1 MKKNNFKIVKIDKSK
16 NLFNYEKKILINE
29 LILDLKLGYYDFEKE
44 KAQKVKFSLEID
56 YQDKKPSN
64 DKDIKSIV
72 NYGTIVKFITKLI
85 KKKHYNFL
93 ETLAEA
99 VFDELFKDKRI
110 AKIMLKIE
118 KLEILKQCSSVGI
131 QITKKEV
138 MISSEIGKEVI
149 KKELPL
155 IPKLPGVYRMLN
167 DKGDILYVGKAKNL
181 PNRLKSY
188 VSEKNHII
196 RTERMLSQTRK
207 LEITTTSNESEALLL
222 EANLIKKYKP
232 KFNIL
237 LRDDKS
243 FPFIFIGNKDKWP
256 QIKRHRGKK
265 TKKGFYFGPF
275 ASAGSANWTI
285 KMIQKIFHLR
295 VCDDTVFKNR
305 ERPCILYQIKRCS
318 GPCVGYIE
326 KNEYKKTVDDAI
338 EFVSGKSRK
347 IQKSLSDQ
355 MEKASD
361 NLDFEKAGILRD
373 RIKSLNIIQSSQR
386 INEANLIE
394 ADVIAGY
401 KESGKTCIQV
411 FFYRSKQNWGN
422 QAFFPKH
429 DPDEKLSDILNSF
442 VSQFYENKSVPS
454 SIILSE
460 EIKEKILIE
469 KTLSQKE
476 EKQID
481 ISIAKK
487 GSKLKVINQAI
498 KNAKDSL
505 TRKLYESQNNRELF
519 DAVANKFNLETNIN
533 LIEVYDNSHI
543 QGTNSVGALIAYGD
557 EGFIKKRYRKFNIKI
572 QKNEQD
578 DYGMMRE
585 VLNRRFKRAI
595 QEKDNYLTFP
605 DLVLI
610 DGGKGQYSV
619 ARETLNELGLHDLP
633 IVAIAKGK
641 QRNSGNETFFHNGK
655 EFKFIKNDPTL
666 FFLQRI
672 RDESHRFA
680 ISAHRAKRKKGIS
693 KSLLDQ
699 IEGIGSIRKRA
710 LLNHFG
716 SARAVESA
724 SLDEIKSV
732 EGVEAKVAKKIYNFF
747 HE

>member
-1 MKKNNFKIVKIDKSK
+1 MEYKS
-16 NLFNYEKKILINE
+16 
-29 LILDLKLGYYDFEKE
+29 
-44 KAQKVKFSLEID
+44 Q
-56 YQDKKPSN
+56 
-64 DKDIKSIV
+64 
-72 NYGTIVKFITKLI
+72 
-85 KKKHYNFL
+85 
-93 ETLAEA
+93 
-99 VFDELFKDKRI
+99 
-110 AKIMLKIE
+110 
-118 KLEILKQCSSVGI
+118 
-131 QITKKEV
+131 KKEV
-138 MISSEIGKEVI
+138 MISSEIGKEII

-155 IPKLPGVYRMLN
+155 IPKLPGVYKMLS
-167 DKGDILYVGKAKNL
+167 DKDQILYVGKAKNL

-196 RTERMLSQTRK
+196 RTERMLSQTRRI
-207 LEITTTSNESEALLL
+207 EITTTSNESEALLL
-222 EANLIKKYKP
+222 EANLIKKHKP

-243 FPFIFIGNKDKWP
+243 FPFIFIGNKDKWS

-265 TKKGFYFGPF
+265 TKEGFYFGPF

-318 GPCVGYIE
+318 GPCVGYIDE
-326 KNEYKKTVDDAI
+326 SEYKRTVDDAI

-347 IQKSLSDQ
+347 IQKNLSDQ

-361 NLDFEKAGILRD
+361 SLDFEKAGILRD

-386 INEANLIE
+386 INEANLVE
-394 ADVIAGY
+394 ADVIAAY
-401 KESGKTCIQV
+401 KESGQTCVQV

-429 DPDEKLSDILNSF
+429 DPDESLSNILNSF

-454 SIILSE
+454 SIILSQ

-469 KTLSQKE
+469 QTLSQKE
-476 EKQID
+476 GKQVN
-481 ISIAKK
+481 ISVAKK

-505 TRKLYESQNNRELF
+505 NRKLHETQNNRELF
-519 DAVANKFNLETNIN
+519 ESVVAKFNLETNIN

-543 QGTNSVGALIAYGD
+543 QGTNSVGALISYGD
-557 EGFIKKRYRKFNIKI
+557 EGFIKKRYRKFNIKTK
-572 QKNEQD
+572 KNEQD
-578 DYGMMRE
+578 DYGMMKE
-585 VLNRRFKRAI
+585 VLTRRFKRAV
-595 QEKDNYLTFP
+595 QEKEGHLSFP
-605 DLVLI
+605 DLIFV

-619 ARETLNELGLHDLP
+619 ARETLNELGLHDIPL
-633 IVAIAKGK
+633 IAIAKGK
-641 QRNSGNETFFHNGK
+641 FRNSGNETFFHNGK
-655 EFKFIKNDPTL
+655 EYKFSKNDPTL

-680 ISAHRAKRKKGIS
+680 ISAHRARRKKGIS

-699 IEGIGSIRKRA
+699 IEGIGSIRKRS

-732 EGVEAKVAKKIYNFF
+732 EGVEEKVAKKIYNFF

>member
-1 MKKNNFKIVKIDKSK
+1 
-16 NLFNYEKKILINE
+16 
-29 LILDLKLGYYDFEKE
+29 
-44 KAQKVKFSLEID
+44 
-56 YQDKKPSN
+56 
-64 DKDIKSIV
+64 
-72 NYGTIVKFITKLI
+72 
-85 KKKHYNFL
+85 
-93 ETLAEA
+93 
-99 VFDELFKDKRI
+99 
-110 AKIMLKIE
+110 
-118 KLEILKQCSSVGI
+118 
-131 QITKKEV
+131 

-167 DKGDILYVGKAKNL
+167 DKGEILYVGKAKNL

-188 VSEKNHII
+188 IAEKNHII
-196 RTERMLSQTRK
+196 RTERMLSQTKK

-222 EANLIKKYKP
+222 EANLIKKHKP

-243 FPFIFIGNKDKWP
+243 FPFIFIGNKDVWP
-256 QIKRHRGKK
+256 QIRRHRGKK
-265 TKKGFYFGPF
+265 TKEGFYFGPF

-318 GPCVGYIE
+318 GPCVGYVE
-326 KNEYKKTVDDAI
+326 KEDYKKTVDDAI

-355 MEKASD
+355 MEKASED
-361 NLDFEKAGILRD
+361 LDFEKAVILRD

-429 DPDEKLSDILNSF
+429 DPDESLSNILNSF

-454 SIILSE
+454 SIIISE
-460 EIKEKILIE
+460 EIKEKNLIE
-469 KTLSQKE
+469 KTLSKKE
-476 EKQID
+476 GKQVNL
-481 ISIAKK
+481 SVAKK
-487 GSKLKVINQAI
+487 GSKLKVINQAT
-498 KNAKDSL
+498 KNAKESL
-505 TRKLYESQNNRELF
+505 NRKLYESQNNRELF
-519 DAVANKFNLETNIN
+519 DSVASKFNLETNIN
-533 LIEVYDNSHI
+533 LVEVYDNSHI
-543 QGTNSVGALIAYGD
+543 QGTNSVGALIAFGE
-557 EGFIKKRYRKFNIKI
+557 EGFIKKRYRKFNIKSK
-572 QKNEQD
+572 KNEQD

-595 QEKDNYLTFP
+595 QEKDNYLSFP
-605 DLVLI
+605 DLVI
-610 DGGKGQYSV
+610 VDGGKGQYSV
-619 ARETLNELGLHDLP
+619 ARDTLNELGLHEIP
-633 IVAIAKGK
+633 IIAIAKGK
-641 QRNSGNETFFHNGK
+641 FRNSGNETFFHNGK
-655 EFKFIKNDPTL
+655 EHKFNKNDPTL

-680 ISAHRAKRKKGIS
+680 ISAHRAKRKRGIS

-732 EGVEAKVAKKIYNFF
+732 DGVEEKVAKKIYNFF

>member
-1 MKKNNFKIVKIDKSK
+1 MGYKS
-16 NLFNYEKKILINE
+16 
-29 LILDLKLGYYDFEKE
+29 
-44 KAQKVKFSLEID
+44 Q
-56 YQDKKPSN
+56 
-64 DKDIKSIV
+64 
-72 NYGTIVKFITKLI
+72 
-85 KKKHYNFL
+85 
-93 ETLAEA
+93 
-99 VFDELFKDKRI
+99 
-110 AKIMLKIE
+110 
-118 KLEILKQCSSVGI
+118 
-131 QITKKEV
+131 KKEV
-138 MISSEIGKEVI
+138 MISSEIGKEII

-155 IPKLPGVYRMLN
+155 IPKLPGVYKMLS
-167 DKGDILYVGKAKNL
+167 DKDQILYVGKAKNL

-207 LEITTTSNESEALLL
+207 IEITTTSNESEALLL
-222 EANLIKKYKP
+222 EANLIKKHKP

-243 FPFIFIGNKDKWP
+243 FPFIFIGNKDKWS

-265 TKKGFYFGPF
+265 TKEGFYFGPF

-318 GPCVGYIE
+318 GPCVGYIDE
-326 KNEYKKTVDDAI
+326 SEYKRTVDDAI

-347 IQKSLSDQ
+347 IQKNLSDQ
-355 MEKASD
+355 MEKASES
-361 NLDFEKAGILRD
+361 LDFEKAGILRD

-386 INEANLIE
+386 INEANLVE
-394 ADVIAGY
+394 ADVIAAY
-401 KESGKTCIQV
+401 KESGQTCIQV

-429 DPDEKLSDILNSF
+429 DPDENLGNILNSF

-454 SIILSE
+454 SIILSQ

-469 KTLSQKE
+469 QTLSQKE
-476 EKQID
+476 SKQVN
-481 ISIAKK
+481 ISVAKK

-505 TRKLYESQNNRELF
+505 NRKLHETQNNKELF
-519 DAVANKFNLETNIN
+519 ESVVAKFNLETNIN

-543 QGTNSVGALIAYGD
+543 QGTNSVGALISYGD
-557 EGFIKKRYRKFNIKI
+557 EGFIKKRYRKFNIKMK
-572 QKNEQD
+572 KNEQD
-578 DYGMMRE
+578 DYGMMKE
-585 VLNRRFKRAI
+585 VLTRRFKKAV
-595 QEKDNYLTFP
+595 QEKEGHLSFP
-605 DLVLI
+605 DLIFV

-619 ARETLNELGLHDLP
+619 ARETLNELGLHDIPL
-633 IVAIAKGK
+633 IAIAKGK
-641 QRNSGNETFFHNGK
+641 FRNSGNETFFHNGK
-655 EFKFIKNDPTL
+655 EYKFSKNDPTL

-680 ISAHRAKRKKGIS
+680 ISAHRARRKKGIS

-732 EGVEAKVAKKIYNFF
+732 EGVEEKVAKKIYNFF

>member
-1 MKKNNFKIVKIDKSK
+1 MK
-16 NLFNYEKKILINE
+16 
-29 LILDLKLGYYDFEKE
+29 
-44 KAQKVKFSLEID
+44 
-56 YQDKKPSN
+56 
-64 DKDIKSIV
+64 
-72 NYGTIVKFITKLI
+72 
-85 KKKHYNFL
+85 
-93 ETLAEA
+93 
-99 VFDELFKDKRI
+99 
-110 AKIMLKIE
+110 
-118 KLEILKQCSSVGI
+118 SSD
-131 QITKKEV
+131 T
-138 MISSEIGKEVI
+138 GKEVI

-167 DKGDILYVGKAKNL
+167 LKNEILYVGKAKNL
-181 PNRLKSY
+181 PNRLKNY
-188 VSEKNHII
+188 ISEKNHII
-196 RTERMLSQTRK
+196 RTERMLSQTVK

-222 EANLIKKYKP
+222 EANLIKKFKP

-237 LRDDKS
+237 LKDDKS

-265 TKKGFYFGPF
+265 NKEGFYFGPF

-318 GPCVGYIE
+318 GPCVNYINE
-326 KNEYKKTVDDAI
+326 KEYGQTVDDAI
-338 EFVSGKSRK
+338 EFVSGKSRR
-347 IQKSLSDQ
+347 IQKNLSKQ
-355 MEKASD
+355 MEKASEE
-361 NLDFEKAGILRD
+361 LDFEKAVILRD

-401 KESGKTCIQV
+401 KESGKTCVQV

-429 DPDEKLSDILNSF
+429 DPDDSLKEIINSF
-442 VSQFYENKSVPS
+442 ISQFYENKSVPKT
-454 SIILSE
+454 IIINE
-460 EIKEKILIE
+460 EIKEKALIE
-469 KTLSQKE
+469 KTLSKKE
-476 EKQID
+476 NKEIN
-481 ISIAKK
+481 ISVAKK
-487 GSKLKVINQAI
+487 GSKLKVVNQAI

-505 TRKLYESQNNRELF
+505 NRKLYESQNNKDLF
-519 DAVANKFNLETNIN
+519 DKVSKKFDLESNAS

-543 QGTNSVGALIAYGD
+543 QGTNSVGALITYGD

-572 QKNEQD
+572 KQNEQD
-578 DYGMMRE
+578 DYGMMKE
-585 VLNRRFKRAI
+585 VLNRRFKKAI

-605 DLVLI
+605 DLVLV
-610 DGGKGQYSV
+610 DGGKGQYSS
-619 ARETLNELGLHDLP
+619 ARETMNELGLHDIP
-633 IVAIAKGK
+633 IIAIAKGK
-641 QRNSGNETFFHNGK
+641 FRNSGDETFFHKGK
-655 EFKFIKNDPTL
+655 SFKFQKNDPTL

-672 RDESHRFA
+672 RDEAHRFA

-693 KSLLDQ
+693 RSLLDQ
-699 IEGIGSIRKRA
+699 IDGVGSLRKRA

-724 SLDEIKSV
+724 SLDEIKTV
-732 EGVEAKVAKKIYNFF
+732 EGVEEKVAKKIYNFF

>member
-1 MKKNNFKIVKIDKSK
+1 MV
-16 NLFNYEKKILINE
+16 
-29 LILDLKLGYYDFEKE
+29 
-44 KAQKVKFSLEID
+44 
-56 YQDKKPSN
+56 
-64 DKDIKSIV
+64 
-72 NYGTIVKFITKLI
+72 
-85 KKKHYNFL
+85 
-93 ETLAEA
+93 
-99 VFDELFKDKRI
+99 
-110 AKIMLKIE
+110 
-118 KLEILKQCSSVGI
+118 SSD
-131 QITKKEV
+131 
-138 MISSEIGKEVI
+138 IGKEVI
-149 KKELPL
+149 KKEIPL
-155 IPKLPGVYRMLN
+155 VPKLPGVYRMLN
-167 DKGDILYVGKAKNL
+167 SKNEVLYVGKAKNL

-196 RTERMLSQTRK
+196 RTERMLSQTAK

-222 EANLIKKYKP
+222 EANLIKKFKP
-232 KFNIL
+232 RFNIL

-265 TKKGFYFGPF
+265 NKEGFFFGPF

-285 KMIQKIFHLR
+285 KMIQKIFQLR

-318 GPCVGYIE
+318 GPCVGYVKE
-326 KNEYKKTVDDAI
+326 DDYKKSVEDAI

-347 IQKSLSDQ
+347 IQKNLSLE
-355 MEKASD
+355 MEKSSED
-361 NLDFEKAGILRD
+361 LDFEKAAILRD

-386 INEANLIE
+386 VNEANLVE

-401 KESGKTCIQV
+401 KESGKTCVQV

-429 DPDEKLSDILNSF
+429 DPDETLNEILNSF
-442 VSQFYENKSVPS
+442 LSQFYENKSVPS
-454 SIILSE
+454 SIIISE
-460 EIKEKILIE
+460 EIKEKDLIE
-469 KTLSQKE
+469 KALTKKE
-476 EKQID
+476 GKQIS
-481 ISIAKK
+481 ISVAKK
-487 GSKLKVINQAI
+487 GSKLNVINQAI

-505 TRKLYESQNNRELF
+505 NRKIYESQNNKELF
-519 DAVANKFNLETNIN
+519 DEVTRKFDLENNIN
-533 LIEVYDNSHI
+533 LVEVYDNSHI
-543 QGTNSVGALIAYGD
+543 QGSNSVGALITYGE

-572 QKNEQD
+572 EKNEQD

-585 VLNRRFKRAI
+585 VLNRRFKRAV
-595 QEKDNYLTFP
+595 QEKDNYLTMP

-619 ARETLNELGLHDLP
+619 ARETMNELGLHDIP

-641 QRNSGNETFFHNGK
+641 FRNSGNETFFHNGK
-655 EFKFIKNDPTL
+655 EFKFEKNDPTL

-672 RDESHRFA
+672 RDEAHRFA
-680 ISAHRAKRKKGIS
+680 ISAHRAKRKKGINM
-693 KSLLDQ
+693 SLLDQ

-732 EGVEAKVAKKIYNFF
+732 EGVEEKVAKKIYNFF

>member
-1 MKKNNFKIVKIDKSK
+1 
-16 NLFNYEKKILINE
+16 
-29 LILDLKLGYYDFEKE
+29 
-44 KAQKVKFSLEID
+44 
-56 YQDKKPSN
+56 
-64 DKDIKSIV
+64 
-72 NYGTIVKFITKLI
+72 
-85 KKKHYNFL
+85 
-93 ETLAEA
+93 
-99 VFDELFKDKRI
+99 
-110 AKIMLKIE
+110 
-118 KLEILKQCSSVGI
+118 
-131 QITKKEV
+131 
-138 MISSEIGKEVI
+138 MISSDIGKEVI

-155 IPKLPGVYRMLN
+155 IPKLPGVYKMLN
-167 DKGDILYVGKAKNL
+167 DKEQILYVGKAKNL

-196 RTERMLSQTRK
+196 RTERMLSQTK
-207 LEITTTSNESEALLL
+207 KIEITTTSNESEALLL
-222 EANLIKKYKP
+222 EANLIKKHKP

-243 FPFIFIGNKDKWP
+243 FPFIFIGNKEKWS

-265 TKKGFYFGPF
+265 IKEGFYFGPF

-305 ERPCILYQIKRCS
+305 KRPCILYQIKRCS
-318 GPCVGYIE
+318 GPCVGYIDI
-326 KNEYKKTVDDAI
+326 NEYKKTVDDAI

-347 IQKSLSDQ
+347 IQKSLSNQ
-355 MEKASD
+355 MEKASES
-361 NLDFEKAGILRD
+361 LDFEKAGILRD

-386 INEANLIE
+386 INEANLVE
-394 ADVIAGY
+394 ADVIAAY
-401 KESGKTCIQV
+401 KESGQTCVQV

-429 DPDEKLSDILNSF
+429 DPDENLSNILNSF

-454 SIILSE
+454 SIILSQ

-469 KTLSQKE
+469 QTLSQKE
-476 EKQID
+476 GKQVN
-481 ISIAKK
+481 ISVAKK

-498 KNAKDSL
+498 KNAKDGL
-505 TRKLYESQNNRELF
+505 NRKLYETQNNRELF
-519 DAVANKFNLETNIN
+519 ESVISKFNLETNIS

-543 QGTNSVGALIAYGD
+543 QGTDSVGALISYGED
-557 EGFIKKRYRKFNIKI
+557 GFIKKRYRKFNIKMK
-572 QKNEQD
+572 KNEQD

-585 VLNRRFKRAI
+585 VFTRRFKRAV
-595 QEKDNYLTFP
+595 QEKEGHLSFP
-605 DLVLI
+605 DLIFV

-619 ARETLNELGLHDLP
+619 ARETLNELGLHDIPL
-633 IVAIAKGK
+633 IAIAKGRF
-641 QRNSGNETFFHNGK
+641 RNSGNETFFHNGK
-655 EFKFIKNDPTL
+655 EYKFLKNDPTL

-680 ISAHRAKRKKGIS
+680 ISAHRARRKKGIS

-699 IEGIGSIRKRA
+699 IEGIGSIRKRS

-732 EGVEAKVAKKIYNFF
+732 EGVEEKVAKKIYNFF

>member
-1 MKKNNFKIVKIDKSK
+1 
-16 NLFNYEKKILINE
+16 
-29 LILDLKLGYYDFEKE
+29 
-44 KAQKVKFSLEID
+44 
-56 YQDKKPSN
+56 
-64 DKDIKSIV
+64 
-72 NYGTIVKFITKLI
+72 
-85 KKKHYNFL
+85 
-93 ETLAEA
+93 
-99 VFDELFKDKRI
+99 
-110 AKIMLKIE
+110 
-118 KLEILKQCSSVGI
+118 
-131 QITKKEV
+131 

-149 KKELPL
+149 KKELAL
-155 IPKLPGVYRMLN
+155 IPKLPGVYKMIN
-167 DKGDILYVGKAKNL
+167 SKNEILYVGKAKNL

-196 RTERMLSQTRK
+196 RTERMLSQTK
-207 LEITTTSNESEALLL
+207 KIEITTTSNESEALLL
-222 EANLIKKYKP
+222 EANLIKKHKP

-243 FPFIFIGNKDKWP
+243 FPFIFIGKEDKWP

-265 TKKGFYFGPF
+265 DKKGFFFGPF

-318 GPCVGYIE
+318 APCVGFIE
-326 KNEYKKTVDDAI
+326 EKDYKQSVDDAI

-347 IQKSLSDQ
+347 IQKNLSQQ
-355 MEKASD
+355 MEKASQE
-361 NLDFEKAGILRD
+361 LDFEKATILRD

-386 INEANLIE
+386 VNEANLVE

-422 QAFFPKH
+422 QAFYPKH
-429 DPDEKLSDILNSF
+429 DAEENLSEILNSF
-442 VSQFYENKSVPS
+442 VSQFYENKSVPT

-460 EIKEKILIE
+460 NIREKDLIE
-469 KTLSQKE
+469 KTLSKKE
-476 EKQID
+476 NKQIN
-481 ISIAKK
+481 ISVAKK

-505 TRKLYESQNNRELF
+505 SRKLYESQNNKELF
-519 DAVANKFNLETNIN
+519 ESVAKKFNLETNIN

-543 QGTNSVGALIAYGD
+543 QGTNSVGALITYGE

-572 QKNEQD
+572 KENIQD
-578 DYGMMRE
+578 DYGMIKE
-585 VLNRRFKRAI
+585 VLERRFKRAL

-610 DGGKGQYSV
+610 DGGKGQYSS
-619 ARETLNELGLHDLP
+619 ARSSLNELGLHDIP
-633 IVAIAKGK
+633 VIAIAKGK
-641 QRNSGNETFFHNGK
+641 LRNSGNEVFFHNGK
-655 EFKFIKNDPTL
+655 ELKFEKNDPTL

-672 RDESHRFA
+672 RDEAHRFA
-680 ISAHRAKRKKGIS
+680 VSAHRAKRKKGMTS
-693 KSLLDQ
+693 SLLDQ

-724 SLDEIKSV
+724 SLDEIQSV
-732 EGVEAKVAKKIYNFF
+732 DGVEEKVAKKIYNFF

>member
-1 MKKNNFKIVKIDKSK
+1 MGYKS
-16 NLFNYEKKILINE
+16 
-29 LILDLKLGYYDFEKE
+29 
-44 KAQKVKFSLEID
+44 Q
-56 YQDKKPSN
+56 
-64 DKDIKSIV
+64 
-72 NYGTIVKFITKLI
+72 
-85 KKKHYNFL
+85 
-93 ETLAEA
+93 
-99 VFDELFKDKRI
+99 
-110 AKIMLKIE
+110 
-118 KLEILKQCSSVGI
+118 
-131 QITKKEV
+131 KKEV
-138 MISSEIGKEVI
+138 MISSEIGKEII

-155 IPKLPGVYRMLN
+155 IPKLPGVYKMLS
-167 DKGDILYVGKAKNL
+167 DKDQILYVGKAKNL

-207 LEITTTSNESEALLL
+207 IEITTTSNESEALLL
-222 EANLIKKYKP
+222 EANLIKKHKP

-243 FPFIFIGNKDKWP
+243 FPFIFIGNKDKWS

-265 TKKGFYFGPF
+265 TKEGFYFGPF

-305 ERPCILYQIKRCS
+305 QRPCILYQIKRCS
-318 GPCVGYIE
+318 GPCVGYIDE
-326 KNEYKKTVDDAI
+326 SEYKRTVDDAI

-347 IQKSLSDQ
+347 IQKNLSDQ
-355 MEKASD
+355 MEKASES
-361 NLDFEKAGILRD
+361 LDFEKAGILRD

-386 INEANLIE
+386 INEANLVE
-394 ADVIAGY
+394 ADVIAAY
-401 KESGKTCIQV
+401 KESGQTCIQV

-429 DPDEKLSDILNSF
+429 DPDENLGNILNSF

-454 SIILSE
+454 SIILSQ

-469 KTLSQKE
+469 QTLSQKE
-476 EKQID
+476 NKQVN
-481 ISIAKK
+481 ISVAKK

-505 TRKLYESQNNRELF
+505 NRKLHETQNNRELF
-519 DAVANKFNLETNIN
+519 ESVVAKFNLETNIN

-543 QGTNSVGALIAYGD
+543 QGTNSVGALISYGD
-557 EGFIKKRYRKFNIKI
+557 EGFIKKRYRKFNIKMK
-572 QKNEQD
+572 KNEQD
-578 DYGMMRE
+578 DYGMMKE
-585 VLNRRFKRAI
+585 VLTRRFKKAV
-595 QEKDNYLTFP
+595 QEKEGHLSFP
-605 DLVLI
+605 DLIFV

-619 ARETLNELGLHDLP
+619 ARETLNELGLHDIPL
-633 IVAIAKGK
+633 IAIAKGK
-641 QRNSGNETFFHNGK
+641 FRNSGNETFFHNGK
-655 EFKFIKNDPTL
+655 EYKFSKNDPAL

-680 ISAHRAKRKKGIS
+680 ISAHRARRKKGIS

-732 EGVEAKVAKKIYNFF
+732 EGVEEKVAKKIYNFF

>member
-1 MKKNNFKIVKIDKSK
+1 
-16 NLFNYEKKILINE
+16 
-29 LILDLKLGYYDFEKE
+29 
-44 KAQKVKFSLEID
+44 
-56 YQDKKPSN
+56 
-64 DKDIKSIV
+64 
-72 NYGTIVKFITKLI
+72 
-85 KKKHYNFL
+85 
-93 ETLAEA
+93 
-99 VFDELFKDKRI
+99 
-110 AKIMLKIE
+110 
-118 KLEILKQCSSVGI
+118 
-131 QITKKEV
+131 

-167 DKGDILYVGKAKNL
+167 DKGEILYVGKAKNL

-188 VSEKNHII
+188 IAEKNHII
-196 RTERMLSQTRK
+196 RTERMLSQTKK

-222 EANLIKKYKP
+222 EANLIKKHKP

-243 FPFIFIGNKDKWP
+243 FPFIFIGNKDVWP
-256 QIKRHRGKK
+256 QIRRHRGKK
-265 TKKGFYFGPF
+265 TKEGFYFGPF

-318 GPCVGYIE
+318 GPCVGYVE
-326 KNEYKKTVDDAI
+326 KEDYKKTVDDAI

-355 MEKASD
+355 MEKASED
-361 NLDFEKAGILRD
+361 LDFEKAVILRD

-429 DPDEKLSDILNSF
+429 DPDESLSNILNSF

-454 SIILSE
+454 SIIISE
-460 EIKEKILIE
+460 EIKEKNLIE
-469 KTLSQKE
+469 KTLSKKE
-476 EKQID
+476 GKQVNL
-481 ISIAKK
+481 SVARK
-487 GSKLKVINQAI
+487 GSKLKVINQAT
-498 KNAKDSL
+498 KNAKESL
-505 TRKLYESQNNRELF
+505 NRKLYESQNNRELF
-519 DAVANKFNLETNIN
+519 DSVASKFNLETNIN
-533 LIEVYDNSHI
+533 LVEVYDNSHI
-543 QGTNSVGALIAYGD
+543 QGTNSVGALIAFGE
-557 EGFIKKRYRKFNIKI
+557 EGFIKKRYRKFNIKFK
-572 QKNEQD
+572 KNEQD

-595 QEKDNYLTFP
+595 QEKDNYLSFP
-605 DLVLI
+605 DLVI
-610 DGGKGQYSV
+610 VDGGKGQYSV
-619 ARETLNELGLHDLP
+619 ARDSLNELGLHEIP
-633 IVAIAKGK
+633 IIAIAKGK
-641 QRNSGNETFFHNGK
+641 FRNSGNETFFHNGK
-655 EFKFIKNDPTL
+655 EYKFNKNDPTL

-680 ISAHRAKRKKGIS
+680 ISAHRAKRKRGIS

-732 EGVEAKVAKKIYNFF
+732 DGVEEKVAKKIYNFF

>member
-1 MKKNNFKIVKIDKSK
+1 
-16 NLFNYEKKILINE
+16 
-29 LILDLKLGYYDFEKE
+29 
-44 KAQKVKFSLEID
+44 
-56 YQDKKPSN
+56 
-64 DKDIKSIV
+64 
-72 NYGTIVKFITKLI
+72 
-85 KKKHYNFL
+85 
-93 ETLAEA
+93 
-99 VFDELFKDKRI
+99 
-110 AKIMLKIE
+110 
-118 KLEILKQCSSVGI
+118 
-131 QITKKEV
+131 

-149 KKELPL
+149 KKELAL
-155 IPKLPGVYRMLN
+155 IPKLPGVYKMIN
-167 DKGDILYVGKAKNL
+167 SKNEILYVGKAKNL

-196 RTERMLSQTRK
+196 RTERMLSQTK
-207 LEITTTSNESEALLL
+207 KIEITTTSNESEALLL
-222 EANLIKKYKP
+222 EANLIKKHKP

-243 FPFIFIGNKDKWP
+243 FPFIFIGKEDKWP

-265 TKKGFYFGPF
+265 EKKGFFFGPF

-318 GPCVGYIE
+318 APCVGFIE
-326 KNEYKKTVDDAI
+326 EKEYKQSVDDAI

-347 IQKSLSDQ
+347 IQKNLSQQ
-355 MEKASD
+355 MEKASEE
-361 NLDFEKAGILRD
+361 LDFEKATILRD

-386 INEANLIE
+386 VNEANLVE

-422 QAFFPKH
+422 QAFYPKH
-429 DPDEKLSDILNSF
+429 DAEENLSEILNSF
-442 VSQFYENKSVPS
+442 VSQFYENKSVPT

-460 EIKEKILIE
+460 NIREKDLIE
-469 KTLSQKE
+469 KTLSKKE
-476 EKQID
+476 DKQIN
-481 ISIAKK
+481 ISVAKK

-505 TRKLYESQNNRELF
+505 SRKLYESQNNKELF
-519 DAVANKFNLETNIN
+519 ESVAKKFNLETNIN

-543 QGTNSVGALIAYGD
+543 QGTNSVGALITYGE

-572 QKNEQD
+572 RENSQD
-578 DYGMMRE
+578 DYGMIKE
-585 VLNRRFKRAI
+585 VLERRFKRAL

-610 DGGKGQYSV
+610 DGGKGQYSS
-619 ARETLNELGLHDLP
+619 ARSSLNELGLHDIP
-633 IVAIAKGK
+633 VIAIAKGK
-641 QRNSGNETFFHNGK
+641 LRNSGNEVFFHNGK
-655 EFKFIKNDPTL
+655 ELKFEKNDPTL

-672 RDESHRFA
+672 RDEAHRFA
-680 ISAHRAKRKKGIS
+680 VSAHRAKRKKGMTS
-693 KSLLDQ
+693 SLLDQ

-724 SLDEIKSV
+724 SLDEIESV
-732 EGVEAKVAKKIYNFF
+732 DGVEEKVARKIYNFF

>member
-1 MKKNNFKIVKIDKSK
+1 
-16 NLFNYEKKILINE
+16 
-29 LILDLKLGYYDFEKE
+29 
-44 KAQKVKFSLEID
+44 
-56 YQDKKPSN
+56 
-64 DKDIKSIV
+64 
-72 NYGTIVKFITKLI
+72 
-85 KKKHYNFL
+85 
-93 ETLAEA
+93 
-99 VFDELFKDKRI
+99 
-110 AKIMLKIE
+110 
-118 KLEILKQCSSVGI
+118 
-131 QITKKEV
+131 

-167 DKGDILYVGKAKNL
+167 EKGEILYVGKAKNL

-188 VSEKNHII
+188 IAEKNHII
-196 RTERMLSQTRK
+196 RTERMLSQTK
-207 LEITTTSNESEALLL
+207 NLEITTTSNESEALLL
-222 EANLIKKYKP
+222 EANLIKKHKP

-243 FPFIFIGNKDKWP
+243 FPFIFIGNKDMWP

-265 TKKGFYFGPF
+265 TKEGFYFGPF

-326 KNEYKKTVDDAI
+326 KEEYKKTVEDAI

-355 MEKASD
+355 MEKASED
-361 NLDFEKAGILRD
+361 LDFEKAVILRD

-429 DPDEKLSDILNSF
+429 DPDESLSNILNSF
-442 VSQFYENKSVPS
+442 ISQFYENKSVPS
-454 SIILSE
+454 SIIISE
-460 EIKEKILIE
+460 EIKEKNLIE
-469 KTLSQKE
+469 KTLSRKE
-476 EKQID
+476 GKQVNL
-481 ISIAKK
+481 SVAKK
-487 GSKLKVINQAI
+487 GSKLKVINLAI
-498 KNAKDSL
+498 KNAKESL
-505 TRKLYESQNNRELF
+505 NRKLYESQNNRELF
-519 DAVANKFNLETNIN
+519 DSVASKFNLETNIN
-533 LIEVYDNSHI
+533 LVEVYDNSHI
-543 QGTNSVGALIAYGD
+543 QGTNSVGALIAFGE
-557 EGFIKKRYRKFNIKI
+557 EGFVKKRYRKFNIKMK
-572 QKNEQD
+572 KNEQD

-595 QEKDNYLTFP
+595 QEKDNYLSFP
-605 DLVLI
+605 DLVI
-610 DGGKGQYSV
+610 VDGGKGQYSV
-619 ARETLNELGLHDLP
+619 ARESLNELGLHEIP
-633 IVAIAKGK
+633 IIAIAKGK
-641 QRNSGNETFFHNGK
+641 FRNSGNETFFHNGK
-655 EFKFIKNDPTL
+655 EYKFAKNDPTL

-680 ISAHRAKRKKGIS
+680 ISAHRAKRKRGIS

-699 IEGIGSIRKRA
+699 IDGIGSIRKRA

-732 EGVEAKVAKKIYNFF
+732 DGVEEKVAKKIYNFF